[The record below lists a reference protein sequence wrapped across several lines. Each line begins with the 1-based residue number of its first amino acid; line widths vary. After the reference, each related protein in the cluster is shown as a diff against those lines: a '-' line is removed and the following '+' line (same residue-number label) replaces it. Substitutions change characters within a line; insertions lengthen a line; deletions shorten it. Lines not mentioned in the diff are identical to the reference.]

1 MKSSRYP
8 WLGGALLVLALSLPA
23 RAGDVTGSIYPV
35 GELAPRASRATVG
48 VGDLAPLFTLPSV
61 AGGPV
66 SLGDYRGRN
75 NVVLSFVPA
84 AWTPVCSTQWPQ
96 YHAARSFFEE
106 HDAVLL
112 GITVDNV
119 PTLYAWTRQL
129 SPDGQGFWFP
139 VLSDFHP
146 HGAVSAAYGLLRNEG
161 TSERAL
167 VVIDKGGTIRHLEV
181 MDINRLP
188 HFSRLEEVLAGLE

>member
-1 MKSSRYP
+1 MFAILLFLTLPLATWAGDLKSS
-8 WLGGALLVLALSLPA
+8 V
-23 RAGDVTGSIYPV
+23 YPV
-35 GELAPRASRATVG
+35 GELAPRASRPTVG
-48 VGDLAPLFTLPSV
+48 AGDPAPLFTLPSV

-66 SLGDYRGRN
+66 SLRDYRGRK

-96 YHAARSFFEE
+96 YHDARSFFEE

-112 GITVDNV
+112 GISVDNV

-129 SPDGQGFWFP
+129 SPDGEGFWFP

-146 HGAVSAAYGLLRNEG
+146 HGAVSAAYGLLRTDG

-167 VVIDKGGTIRHLEV
+167 AVIDKGGMIRRLEV
-181 MDINRLP
+181 VDINRLP
-188 HFSRLEEVLAGLE
+188 HFSLLEGLLKGLE